1 MLEQKSNIVSNNNK
15 RIAKNTMF
23 LYFRMG
29 LILIVSLFSTR
40 VVIQALGVEDYGI
53 YNVVSGFVT
62 MFAFLNTSMS
72 NGVQRFYN
80 FSLGR
85 KNDYTITEVFNT
97 SLQIQGILAVIL
109 FVLLETVGLWYMYN
123 EMVIPEDRLNSAL
136 WVFQFS
142 VVSLLVIVMQIPFS
156 ASIMAYERMDYYAYV
171 SIFDVLAKL
180 GIAFAI
186 KHSNLDRLLLYGLL
200 NLIVTSIGFVLY
212 YLYAKH
218 NFREL
223 KTVFCVK
230 KDLFKPMLSF
240 SGWNVFGSFSYML
253 KSQGLNML
261 LNVFFG
267 PVVNAARGV
276 SNMVMSAIHGFQT
289 NIVIAFRP
297 QLVQSYAAGDFRR
310 VEKLFF
316 SLSKVSFIL
325 LSLLSIPVIIEIKYI
340 LNIWLGNDVPDYT
353 IPFTILVLINMVISS
368 LNTPVSQVVHAT
380 GRMKNYQIGTSLAV
394 CSIIPISWVFL
405 KLGFNATTVYWIS
418 LVVTIINQII
428 CNVLLKRVFDYN
440 IISYLKNVIF
450 PCISFAILSP
460 IIPFIITYLFPSSFI
475 RLVLVSF
482 ISLASSIII
491 AILVILDKSE
501 RDMVKSIVYKIIKK

>member
-1 MLEQKSNIVSNNNK
+1 MSDQKTYIISKNNK

-29 LILIVSLFSTR
+29 FILIVSLFSTR
-40 VVIQALGVEDYGI
+40 VVLQALGVVDYGI

-85 KNDYTITEVFNT
+85 KNDYSITEVYNT
-97 SLQIQGILAVIL
+97 SLQIQVILAVIL

-123 EMVIPEDRLNSAL
+123 EMVIPEDRFNSAL

-142 VVSLLVIVMQIPFS
+142 VVSLLIIVMQIPY
-156 ASIMAYERMDYYAYV
+156 AAAIMAHERMDYYAYV

-180 GIAFAI
+180 GIAYAI
-186 KHSNLDRLLLYGLL
+186 KYSDLDRLLLYGLL
-200 NLIVTSIGFVLY
+200 NLIVTLIGFVLY

-223 KTVFCVK
+223 RTVFRVK

-240 SGWNVFGSFSYML
+240 SGWNVFGSFAYML

-325 LSLLSIPVIIEIKYI
+325 LSLLSIPVISEIKFI
-340 LNIWLGNDVPDYT
+340 LKLWLGNEVPEYT
-353 IPFTILVLINMVISS
+353 IPFTILVLANMVISS

-394 CSIIPISWVFL
+394 CSIIPIAWIFL
-405 KLGFNATTVYWIS
+405 KLGFNATSVYWIS
-418 LVVTIINQII
+418 LVVTILNQVI
-428 CNVLLKRVFDYN
+428 CNVLLKKVFDYN
-440 IISYLKNVIF
+440 TISYLKKVIL
-450 PCISFAILSP
+450 PCISFALLSP
-460 IIPFIITYLFPSSFI
+460 IIPFIITYFLPSSLF
-475 RLVLVSF
+475 RLVLVTFVS
-482 ISLASSIII
+482 IASSIFI
-491 AILVILDKSE
+491 AILIVLDKSE
-501 RDMVKSIVYKIIKK
+501 REMVKSMLYKIIK